1 MHLDYKTFK
10 FLDKEVFD
18 IFESV
23 GRKLDVIAEAS
34 VKGKKEIINKNP
46 VVQDLLT
53 KMDLSDVDAKKIK
66 VSLLRYIFKSK
77 KVSSN

>member
-34 VKGKKEIINKNP
+34 VKGKKEIINK
-46 VVQDLLT
+46 
-53 KMDLSDVDAKKIK
+53 KI
-66 VSLLRYIFKSK
+66 
-77 KVSSN
+77 